1 MVTIFNIVCQM
12 ENKIK
17 LARYILMLLDTQLS
31 SNQKYYILFGFIILK
46 FVLEYALVHPAYDL
60 QRDEFLHLDQ
70 ANHLAWGYT
79 SIPPFTSWISWVIR
93 AFGNSIFWVKFFP
106 ALFGAL
112 TTILVW
118 KIVQILKGGVFAL
131 VLALIALTFSAVTR
145 LNTLFQ
151 PNSFDVLSWT
161 LMYFLLLKYISTG
174 AARWL
179 WLLGAGFAIGFL
191 NKYNIV
197 FLLLGTL
204 PALMLT
210 GQHRLVLK
218 SKFYVAILIA
228 FLMIIPNLY
237 WQYQHD
243 FPVFRHMEELKRTQL
258 VHVERTGFL
267 KEQLLYF
274 IGSIYVLIGG
284 LLAALLYKPFR
295 QYRFVF
301 FSFVF
306 TIALFLYFHAKGYYA
321 IGLYPVLLAFGAVYL
336 EQATRKNWRVYLRP
350 LLLLVPLLM
359 FIPMAKLAFPI
370 YAPETLAQIALETGR
385 THRWE
390 DGKERMLEQ
399 DYADMLGWKE
409 LAKKVDSV
417 YASLPDK
424 RGLIV
429 FCDNYGQAGAINFY
443 KKNEGYRAMSFN
455 ADYINWYV
463 SRPVATII
471 RIKEYHDDPTRL
483 QNEHRLFKQV
493 LLADRMENK
502 YAREYRTEIYILKEP
517 TTDIQAFLDDERAD
531 LLKPDGLQR

>member
-210 GQHRLVLK
+210 GQH
-218 SKFYVAILIA
+218 
-228 FLMIIPNLY
+228 
-237 WQYQHD
+237 
-243 FPVFRHMEELKRTQL
+243 
-258 VHVERTGFL
+258 
-267 KEQLLYF
+267 
-274 IGSIYVLIGG
+274 
-284 LLAALLYKPFR
+284 
-295 QYRFVF
+295 
-301 FSFVF
+301 F
-306 TIALFLYFHAKGYYA
+306 T
-321 IGLYPVLLAFGAVYL
+321 
-336 EQATRKNWRVYLRP
+336 
-350 LLLLVPLLM
+350 
-359 FIPMAKLAFPI
+359 
-370 YAPETLAQIALETGR
+370 
-385 THRWE
+385 
-390 DGKERMLEQ
+390 
-399 DYADMLGWKE
+399 
-409 LAKKVDSV
+409 
-417 YASLPDK
+417 
-424 RGLIV
+424 
-429 FCDNYGQAGAINFY
+429 
-443 KKNEGYRAMSFN
+443 
-455 ADYINWYV
+455 
-463 SRPVATII
+463 
-471 RIKEYHDDPTRL
+471 
-483 QNEHRLFKQV
+483 
-493 LLADRMENK
+493 
-502 YAREYRTEIYILKEP
+502 
-517 TTDIQAFLDDERAD
+517 
-531 LLKPDGLQR
+531 

>member
-1 MVTIFNIVCQM
+1 
-12 ENKIK
+12 
-17 LARYILMLLDTQLS
+17 MLLDTQLS

-79 SIPPFTSWISWVIR
+79 SIPPFTSWISWIIK
-93 AFGNSIFWVKFFP
+93 AFGNSVFWVKLFP

-118 KIVQILKGGVFAL
+118 KIVEILKGGVFAL
-131 VLALIALTFSAVTR
+131 VLASIALTFSAVTR

-151 PNSFDVLSWT
+151 PNSFDVLSWM

-174 AARWL
+174 TARWL
-179 WLLGAGFAIGFL
+179 WLLGAGFAVGFL

-197 FLLLGTL
+197 FLLFGTL

-210 GQHRLVLK
+210 GQHRLLLK
-218 SKFYVAILIA
+218 REFYVAILIA
-228 FLMIIPNLY
+228 VLMIMPNLY
-237 WQYQHD
+237 WQYRHD

-306 TIALFLYFHAKGYYA
+306 TIALFLYFRAKGYYA

-336 EQATRKNWRVYLRP
+336 EQVTRKNWPVYLRP
-350 LLLLVPLLM
+350 LLLVVPLLM
-359 FIPMAKLAFPI
+359 FIPMVKLAFPI
-370 YAPETLAQIALETGR
+370 YTPSEFEQIAMKTGR

-399 DYADMLGWKE
+399 DYADMLGWRE
-409 LAKKVDSV
+409 LGRKVDSV
-417 YASLPDK
+417 YASIPDK

-443 KKNEGYRAMSFN
+443 KKNKEYQAMSFN
-455 ADYINWYV
+455 ADYINWYE

-493 LLADRMENK
+493 LLADQIENK
-502 YAREYRTEIYILKEP
+502 YAREYKTEIYILKQP
-517 TTDIQAFLDDERAD
+517 TTDIQKFLDDERAE
-531 LLKPDGLQR
+531 LLKPDGFQR

>member
-1 MVTIFNIVCQM
+1 
-12 ENKIK
+12 
-17 LARYILMLLDTQLS
+17 
-31 SNQKYYILFGFIILK
+31 
-46 FVLEYALVHPAYDL
+46 
-60 QRDEFLHLDQ
+60 
-70 ANHLAWGYT
+70 
-79 SIPPFTSWISWVIR
+79 
-93 AFGNSIFWVKFFP
+93 
-106 ALFGAL
+106 
-112 TTILVW
+112 
-118 KIVQILKGGVFAL
+118 
-131 VLALIALTFSAVTR
+131 
-145 LNTLFQ
+145 
-151 PNSFDVLSWT
+151 
-161 LMYFLLLKYISTG
+161 
-174 AARWL
+174 
-179 WLLGAGFAIGFL
+179 
-191 NKYNIV
+191 
-197 FLLLGTL
+197 
-204 PALMLT
+204 
-210 GQHRLVLK
+210 
-218 SKFYVAILIA
+218 
-228 FLMIIPNLY
+228 MIIPNLY